1 MHMHQVRY
9 FLALCEEHNF
19 TRAARRC
26 GVAQPSLT
34 RAVKLL
40 EEELGG
46 KLFERDHRDTR
57 LTELGNL
64 VRSDLAKIERSASVA
79 KCKAER
85 FLIARSATRQHRG
98 KEALMRAHHVIAA
111 FVVLI
116 VGLGAKEFLF
126 SVTTAEADLHAA
138 SSINTTQ
145 MHLDHR
151 TTKFPVQKM
160 HDMTFVYSDGE

>member
-9 FLALCEEHNF
+9 FLALCEEHSF

-46 KLFERDHRDTR
+46 KLFDRHLRETR

-64 VRSDLAKIERSASVA
+64 VRPDVAQIEKSAAVA
-79 KCKAER
+79 KRKAEK
-85 FLIARSATRQHRG
+85 FLITRSVTRQH
-98 KEALMRAHHVIAA
+98 KAMEALMRTHHVIAA
-111 FVVLI
+111 LVVLI

-126 SVTTAEADLHAA
+126 SVTTAEADLRAA
-138 SSINTTQ
+138 SGINTIQ

-151 TTKFPVQKM
+151 TTEFPVQKM
-160 HDMTFVYSDGE
+160 HDMTFVYSEGD